1 MFLGYLAIR
10 ATIWIFGI
18 FSGTVF
24 SLILSAENYTNFI
37 TESDAIFIYVICL
50 SFFLGIVFGL
60 ALLTLPKLGYAN
72 IGVWV
77 AAIFSLLLQNSVYYL
92 TGSNLALYIT
102 FGVVSLIMIIIS
114 LLEFKYYI
122 ILCSS
127 FVGGFWAIRPLG
139 FFLPY
144 YPN

>member
-1 MFLGYLAIR
+1 MH
-10 ATIWIFGI
+10 
-18 FSGTVF
+18 
-24 SLILSAENYTNFI
+24 
-37 TESDAIFIYVICL
+37 IFIFVICL
-50 SFFLGIVFGL
+50 SFFLGIIFGF
-60 ALLTLPKLGYAN
+60 ALLTIPKLGYAN
-72 IGVWV
+72 IGIWV
-77 AAIFSLLLQNSVYYL
+77 AAIFSLLLQNSVFYL

-102 FGVVSLIMIIIS
+102 FGVLALIMVIIS

-127 FVGGFWAIRPLG
+127 FVGAYWAIRPLG